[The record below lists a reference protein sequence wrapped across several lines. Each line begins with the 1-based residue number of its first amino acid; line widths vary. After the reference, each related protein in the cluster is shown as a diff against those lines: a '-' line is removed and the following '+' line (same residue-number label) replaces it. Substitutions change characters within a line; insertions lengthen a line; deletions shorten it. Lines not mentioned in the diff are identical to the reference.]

1 MRIYITHC
9 SWKKDDSLKGTGRKV
24 TPDELYI
31 SKRIKGFM
39 DSCKKGSV
47 IWAIFSD
54 LYGVWFPHNKHE
66 LYDKHPD
73 TVTEE
78 EFKALLKDFDKELQK
93 YDEIYFY
100 RNSRFFHRLYRRI
113 VNESRLKDKIRLFS
127 SKYEIE

>member
-9 SWKKDDSLKGTGRKV
+9 SGEKDDSLKGTGRNV

-39 DSCKKGSV
+39 DRCKKGRV
-47 IWAIFSD
+47 NWAIFSD
-54 LYGVWFPHNKHE
+54 LYGVWLPENKHE
-66 LYDKHPD
+66 WYDKHPD

-78 EFKALLKDFDKELQK
+78 EFKALLKDFDKKLQK

-100 RNSRFFHRLYRRI
+100 HNPRFFHRLYRRI
-113 VNESRLKDKIRLFS
+113 VNESILKDKIKLFS